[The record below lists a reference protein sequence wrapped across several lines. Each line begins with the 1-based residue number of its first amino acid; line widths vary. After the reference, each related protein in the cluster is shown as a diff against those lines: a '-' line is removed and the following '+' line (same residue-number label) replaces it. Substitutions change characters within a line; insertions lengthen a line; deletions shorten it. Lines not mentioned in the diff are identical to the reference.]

1 MPSGIGPKIKSLEA
15 QTPKPLP
22 WIYPFPVKAK
32 RTTQTSSRKSRKS
45 NRRHRRRHRRRV
57 AESVLRVETD
67 TLN

>member
-22 WIYPFPVKAK
+22 WIYPFPAKAK

-45 NRRHRRRHRRRV
+45 NRRHRRRRV